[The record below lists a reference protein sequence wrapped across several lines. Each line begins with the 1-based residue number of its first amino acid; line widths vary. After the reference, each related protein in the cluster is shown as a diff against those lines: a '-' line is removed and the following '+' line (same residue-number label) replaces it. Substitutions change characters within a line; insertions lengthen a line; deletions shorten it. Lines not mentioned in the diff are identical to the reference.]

1 MFERSGF
8 EQVRAGTGGPVPLRH
23 TCTALCPCALSLAC
37 YEVLASHTT
46 PATPRGRTPRTARPG
61 GTGPG
66 ADLAGGA
73 GADLT
78 EPRGGLDT
86 RYALALAGGAP
97 GGRGACTVALQ
108 YRPARV

>member
-66 ADLAGGA
+66 ADLALEEPAPTSQSRA
-73 GADLT
+73 GA
-78 EPRGGLDT
+78 
-86 RYALALAGGAP
+86 
-97 GGRGACTVALQ
+97 
-108 YRPARV
+108 

>member
-8 EQVRAGTGGPVPLRH
+8 EQVRAGTGPQCCP
-23 TCTALCPCALSLAC
+23 TAGRLVSPWCPCALSLAC

-78 EPRGGLDT
+78 EPRGG
-86 RYALALAGGAP
+86 YP
-97 GGRGACTVALQ
+97 
-108 YRPARV
+108 